1 MKEYKVIC
9 VNSKGSTKLVKGCIY
24 TVISLSI
31 GTKANKVDRRIHL
44 NEIGYYSIKYFTLL
58 DGSTLENMPEF
69 LPERNKILDTHD
81 RNTGEIK
88 TSYSGQYVKCRYGG
102 SKNLKEGEIYLVE
115 DQKITSRLGYKNQ
128 VFYDAKIKIKGLKNY
143 VSPWEFEEI
152 SLSEQRKLKLKS
164 LKGIKIKT
172 GDETRKFLLYTERE
186 KMAVFFD
193 ILSRSL
199 SEVKSIKMTEQPS
212 IIELMLRKGDK
223 HNLKREDI
231 EPYLTKIKPLLK
243 SFNFK

>member
-1 MKEYKVIC
+1 MREYKVIC
-9 VNSKGSTKLVKGCIY
+9 INSKGSTKLVKGCIY
-24 TVISLSI
+24 TVTSLSI
-31 GTKANKVDRRIHL
+31 GTRANKVDRIINL
-44 NEIGYYSIKYFTLL
+44 KEIGSYSIKYFTLL

-69 LPERNKILDTHD
+69 LPERNKVLDTHD

-88 TSYSGQYVKCRYGG
+88 TNYSGQYIKCRWGS

-115 DQKITSRLGYKNQ
+115 DQKITSRIGFKNQ
-128 VFYDAKIKIKGLKNY
+128 IYYDAKIKVKGLKNY
-143 VSPWEFEEI
+143 LSPWEFEEI

-186 KMAVFFD
+186 KMSVFFD
-193 ILSRSL
+193 TLSRSL
-199 SEVKSIKMTEQPS
+199 AEVKSIEMTEQPN

-223 HNLKREDI
+223 HNIKQEDI
-231 EPYLTKIKPLLK
+231 EPFLTKIKPVLK